1 MPWFKK
7 NLRQWL
13 NRFSLRACFLT
24 LFFSGYSKKAPGT
37 IGSLVALLLGL
48 PILIFSA
55 NTLFLAAILIGLIAI
70 AQIDKEEEESKIHD
84 SSYIVIDELV
94 GMWLAMAIS
103 GLSLAGVILSFIFF
117 RIYDITKPSLIGK
130 IDKEVKGGLGV
141 VADDALAGVLAGLS
155 VLLAINILGFFNIKL

>member
-1 MPWFKK
+1 MNK
-7 NLRQWL
+7 
-13 NRFSLRACFLT
+13 FSLRACFLT

-48 PILIFSA
+48 PVLIFSA

-103 GLSLAGVILSFIFF
+103 GLSLAGVVLSFIFF

-155 VLLAINILGFFNIKL
+155 TLLAINILGFFNIKL

>member
-1 MPWFKK
+1 MDKF
-7 NLRQWL
+7 N
-13 NRFSLRACFLT
+13 LRACFLT

-55 NTLFLAAILIGLIAI
+55 NTLFLGAIFIGLIAI
-70 AQIDKEEEESKIHD
+70 TQIDKEEEETKRHD

-103 GLSLAGVILSFIFF
+103 GLSLAGVVLSFIFF

-155 VLLAINILGFFNIKL
+155 ALLVISVLGFFSIKL

>member
-1 MPWFKK
+1 MDK
-7 NLRQWL
+7 
-13 NRFSLRACFLT
+13 FSLRACFLT

-48 PILIFSA
+48 PVLIFSA
-55 NTLFLAAILIGLIAI
+55 NTLFLAAIFIGLIAI

-103 GLSLAGVILSFIFF
+103 GLSLVGVVLSFIFF

-155 VLLAINILGFFNIKL
+155 VLLVIHILGFFNIKF

>member
-1 MPWFKK
+1 M
-7 NLRQWL
+7 
-13 NRFSLRACFLT
+13 
-24 LFFSGYSKKAPGT
+24 
-37 IGSLVALLLGL
+37 LLGL

-55 NTLFLAAILIGLIAI
+55 NTLFLGAVFVGLIAI
-70 AQIDKEEEESKIHD
+70 AQIDKEEEETKRHD

-103 GLSLAGVILSFIFF
+103 GLSLAGVVLSFIFF

-155 VLLAINILGFFNIKL
+155 ALLVISVLGFFNIKL

>member
-1 MPWFKK
+1 MDK
-7 NLRQWL
+7 
-13 NRFSLRACFLT
+13 FSLRACFLT

-48 PILIFSA
+48 PVLIFSA
-55 NTLFLAAILIGLIAI
+55 NTLFLAAVLIGLIAI

-117 RIYDITKPSLIGK
+117 RIYDITKPSFIGK

-155 VLLAINILGFFNIKL
+155 VLLVINILGFFNIKL

>member
-1 MPWFKK
+1 MNK
-7 NLRQWL
+7 
-13 NRFSLRACFLT
+13 FSLRACFLT

-37 IGSLVALLLGL
+37 IGSFVALLLGL
-48 PILIFSA
+48 PVLIFSA
-55 NTLFLAAILIGLIAI
+55 NTLFLAAVLIGLIAI
-70 AQIDKEEEESKIHD
+70 AQIDKEEEESKVHD

-117 RIYDITKPSLIGK
+117 RFYDITKPSLIGK

-155 VLLAINILGFFNIKL
+155 ALLVIHILGIFNIKL

>member
-1 MPWFKK
+1 MNK
-7 NLRQWL
+7 
-13 NRFSLRACFLT
+13 FSLRACFLT

-48 PILIFSA
+48 PVLIFSA
-55 NTLFLAAILIGLIAI
+55 NTLFLAAIFIGLIAI

-130 IDKEVKGGLGV
+130 IDKEIKGGLGV

>member
-1 MPWFKK
+1 MNK
-7 NLRQWL
+7 
-13 NRFSLRACFLT
+13 FSLRACFLT
-24 LFFSGYSKKAPGT
+24 LFFSGYFKKAPGT

-55 NTLFLAAILIGLIAI
+55 NTLFLAAVLIGLIAI

-103 GLSLAGVILSFIFF
+103 GLSLVGVFLSFIFF

-155 VLLAINILGFFNIKL
+155 TLLVINILGFFNIKL

>member
-1 MPWFKK
+1 MNK
-7 NLRQWL
+7 
-13 NRFSLRACFLT
+13 FSLRACFLT

-55 NTLFLAAILIGLIAI
+55 NTLFLAAVLIGLIAI

-103 GLSLAGVILSFIFF
+103 GLSLASVILSFIFF

-130 IDKEVKGGLGV
+130 IDKEIKGGLGV

-155 VLLAINILGFFNIKL
+155 VLLTINILGFFNIKL

>member
-1 MPWFKK
+1 MDK
-7 NLRQWL
+7 
-13 NRFSLRACFLT
+13 FSLRACFLT

-55 NTLFLAAILIGLIAI
+55 NTLFLGAVFIGLIAI
-70 AQIDKEEEESKIHD
+70 AQIDKEEEETKRHD

-155 VLLAINILGFFNIKL
+155 ALLVIHILGFFNIKL

>member
-1 MPWFKK
+1 MDK
-7 NLRQWL
+7 
-13 NRFSLRACFLT
+13 FSLRACFLT

-48 PILIFSA
+48 PVLIFSA
-55 NTLFLAAILIGLIAI
+55 NTLFLAAVLIGLIAI
-70 AQIDKEEEESKIHD
+70 AQIDKEEEETKRHD

-103 GLSLAGVILSFIFF
+103 GLSLAGVVLSFIFF

-155 VLLAINILGFFNIKL
+155 ALLVINILGFFNIKL

>member
-1 MPWFKK
+1 MDK
-7 NLRQWL
+7 
-13 NRFSLRACFLT
+13 FSLRACFLT

-55 NTLFLAAILIGLIAI
+55 NTLFLGAIFVGLIAI
-70 AQIDKEEEESKIHD
+70 AQIDKEEEETKRHD

-94 GMWLAMAIS
+94 GMWLTMAIS
-103 GLSLAGVILSFIFF
+103 GLSLAGVVLSFIFF

-155 VLLAINILGFFNIKL
+155 ALLVIHILGFFNIKL

>member
-1 MPWFKK
+1 MDKF
-7 NLRQWL
+7 N
-13 NRFSLRACFLT
+13 LRACFLT

-48 PILIFSA
+48 PVLIFSA
-55 NTLFLAAILIGLIAI
+55 NTLFLGAIFIGLIAI
-70 AQIDKEEEESKIHD
+70 AQIDKEEEETKIHD

-94 GMWLAMAIS
+94 GMWLAMAVS

-117 RIYDITKPSLIGK
+117 RIYDITKPSLIGR

-155 VLLAINILGFFNIKL
+155 ALLVISVLGFFNIKL

>member
-1 MPWFKK
+1 MDK
-7 NLRQWL
+7 
-13 NRFSLRACFLT
+13 FSLRTCFLT

-48 PILIFSA
+48 PVLIFSA
-55 NTLFLAAILIGLIAI
+55 NTLFLGAIFVGLIAI
-70 AQIDKEEEESKIHD
+70 AQIDKEEEETKRHD

-103 GLSLAGVILSFIFF
+103 GLSLVGVVLSFIFF

-155 VLLAINILGFFNIKL
+155 ALLVINVLGFFNIKL

>member
-1 MPWFKK
+1 MDK
-7 NLRQWL
+7 
-13 NRFSLRACFLT
+13 FSLRACFLT

-48 PILIFSA
+48 PVLIFSA
-55 NTLFLAAILIGLIAI
+55 NTLFLAAVFIGLIAI
-70 AQIDKEEEESKIHD
+70 TQIDKEEEETKRHD

-103 GLSLAGVILSFIFF
+103 GLSLAGVVLSFIFF
-117 RIYDITKPSLIGK
+117 RVYDITKPSLIGK

-155 VLLAINILGFFNIKL
+155 ALLVISVLGFFNIKF

>member
-1 MPWFKK
+1 MNK
-7 NLRQWL
+7 
-13 NRFSLRACFLT
+13 FSLRACFLT

-55 NTLFLAAILIGLIAI
+55 NTLFLAAVLIGLIAI
-70 AQIDKEEEESKIHD
+70 TQIDKEEEESKIHD

-103 GLSLAGVILSFIFF
+103 GLSLAGVVLSFIFF
-117 RIYDITKPSLIGK
+117 RIYDITKPSFIGK

-155 VLLAINILGFFNIKL
+155 ALLVIHILGIFNIKL

>member
-1 MPWFKK
+1 M
-7 NLRQWL
+7 
-13 NRFSLRACFLT
+13 
-24 LFFSGYSKKAPGT
+24 
-37 IGSLVALLLGL
+37 LLGL

-55 NTLFLAAILIGLIAI
+55 NTLFLGAIFIGLIAI
-70 AQIDKEEEESKIHD
+70 TQIDKEEEESKIHD

-155 VLLAINILGFFNIKL
+155 ALLVISVLGFFNIKF

>member
-1 MPWFKK
+1 MNK
-7 NLRQWL
+7 
-13 NRFSLRACFLT
+13 FSLRACFLT

-55 NTLFLAAILIGLIAI
+55 NTLFLAAVLIGLIAI

-130 IDKEVKGGLGV
+130 IDKEIKGGLGV

-155 VLLAINILGFFNIKL
+155 TLLAINILGFFNIKL

>member
-1 MPWFKK
+1 M
-7 NLRQWL
+7 
-13 NRFSLRACFLT
+13 
-24 LFFSGYSKKAPGT
+24 
-37 IGSLVALLLGL
+37 LLGL

-55 NTLFLAAILIGLIAI
+55 NTLFLGAIFIGLIAI

-103 GLSLAGVILSFIFF
+103 GLSLAGVVLSFIFF

>member
-1 MPWFKK
+1 M
-7 NLRQWL
+7 
-13 NRFSLRACFLT
+13 
-24 LFFSGYSKKAPGT
+24 
-37 IGSLVALLLGL
+37 LLGL
-48 PILIFSA
+48 PVLIFSA
-55 NTLFLAAILIGLIAI
+55 NTLFLAAVLIGLIAI

-130 IDKEVKGGLGV
+130 IDKEIKGGLGV

>member
-1 MPWFKK
+1 MDK
-7 NLRQWL
+7 
-13 NRFSLRACFLT
+13 FSVRACFLT

-48 PILIFSA
+48 PVLIFSA

-103 GLSLAGVILSFIFF
+103 GLSLAGVVLSFIFF

-155 VLLAINILGFFNIKL
+155 ALLIINILGFFNIKL

>member
-1 MPWFKK
+1 M
-7 NLRQWL
+7 
-13 NRFSLRACFLT
+13 
-24 LFFSGYSKKAPGT
+24 
-37 IGSLVALLLGL
+37 LLGL

-55 NTLFLAAILIGLIAI
+55 NTLFLAAVLIGLIAI

-84 SSYIVIDELV
+84 NSYIVIDELV

-103 GLSLAGVILSFIFF
+103 GLSLAGVVLSFIFF

-155 VLLAINILGFFNIKL
+155 VLLIINILGFFNIKL

>member
-1 MPWFKK
+1 M
-7 NLRQWL
+7 
-13 NRFSLRACFLT
+13 
-24 LFFSGYSKKAPGT
+24 
-37 IGSLVALLLGL
+37 LLGL
-48 PILIFSA
+48 PVLIFSA
-55 NTLFLAAILIGLIAI
+55 NTLFLAAVFIGLIAI
-70 AQIDKEEEESKIHD
+70 AQIDKEEEESKNHD

-103 GLSLAGVILSFIFF
+103 GLSLAGVVLSFIFF

-155 VLLAINILGFFNIKL
+155 ALLVINILGFFNIKL

>member
-1 MPWFKK
+1 M
-7 NLRQWL
+7 
-13 NRFSLRACFLT
+13 
-24 LFFSGYSKKAPGT
+24 
-37 IGSLVALLLGL
+37 LLGL
-48 PILIFSA
+48 PVLIFSA
-55 NTLFLAAILIGLIAI
+55 NTLFLAAVLIGLIAI
-70 AQIDKEEEESKIHD
+70 TQIDKEEEESKIHD

>member
-1 MPWFKK
+1 M
-7 NLRQWL
+7 
-13 NRFSLRACFLT
+13 
-24 LFFSGYSKKAPGT
+24 
-37 IGSLVALLLGL
+37 LLGL
-48 PILIFSA
+48 PVLIFSA

-103 GLSLAGVILSFIFF
+103 GLSLAGVVLSFIFF

-155 VLLAINILGFFNIKL
+155 VLLAIHILGFFNIKL

>member
-1 MPWFKK
+1 MDKF
-7 NLRQWL
+7 NLRT
-13 NRFSLRACFLT
+13 CFLT

-48 PILIFSA
+48 PVLAFSA
-55 NTLFLAAILIGLIAI
+55 NTLFLGAIFVGLIAI
-70 AQIDKEEEESKIHD
+70 AQIDKEEEETKRYD

-117 RIYDITKPSLIGK
+117 RFYDITKPSLIGK

-155 VLLAINILGFFNIKL
+155 VLLVINVLGFFNIKF

>member
-1 MPWFKK
+1 MDK
-7 NLRQWL
+7 
-13 NRFSLRACFLT
+13 FSLRACFLT

-55 NTLFLAAILIGLIAI
+55 NTLFLGAIFVGLIAI
-70 AQIDKEEEESKIHD
+70 AQIDKEEEETKIHD

-103 GLSLAGVILSFIFF
+103 GLSLAGVVLSFIFF

-155 VLLAINILGFFNIKL
+155 ALLVIHILGFFNIKL

>member
-1 MPWFKK
+1 M
-7 NLRQWL
+7 
-13 NRFSLRACFLT
+13 
-24 LFFSGYSKKAPGT
+24 
-37 IGSLVALLLGL
+37 LLGL
-48 PILIFSA
+48 PVLIFSA

-103 GLSLAGVILSFIFF
+103 GLSLVGVVLSFIFF

-155 VLLAINILGFFNIKL
+155 VLLIINILGFFNIKL

>member
-1 MPWFKK
+1 MDK
-7 NLRQWL
+7 
-13 NRFSLRACFLT
+13 FSLRACFLT

-48 PILIFSA
+48 PVLIFSA
-55 NTLFLAAILIGLIAI
+55 NTLFLAAIFVGLIAI
-70 AQIDKEEEESKIHD
+70 TQIDKEEEESKIHD

-103 GLSLAGVILSFIFF
+103 GLSLAGVVLSFIFF

-155 VLLAINILGFFNIKL
+155 ALLVISILGFFNIKF

>member
-1 MPWFKK
+1 M
-7 NLRQWL
+7 
-13 NRFSLRACFLT
+13 
-24 LFFSGYSKKAPGT
+24 
-37 IGSLVALLLGL
+37 LLGL

-55 NTLFLAAILIGLIAI
+55 NTLFLGAVFVGLIAI
-70 AQIDKEEEESKIHD
+70 AQIDKEEEETKRHD

-103 GLSLAGVILSFIFF
+103 GLSLAGVVLSFIFF
-117 RIYDITKPSLIGK
+117 RIYDITKPSLIGR

-155 VLLAINILGFFNIKL
+155 ALLVINVLGFFNIKF

>member
-1 MPWFKK
+1 M
-7 NLRQWL
+7 
-13 NRFSLRACFLT
+13 
-24 LFFSGYSKKAPGT
+24 
-37 IGSLVALLLGL
+37 LLGL
-48 PILIFSA
+48 PVLIFSA
-55 NTLFLAAILIGLIAI
+55 NTLFLGAIFIGLIAI
-70 AQIDKEEEESKIHD
+70 AQIDKEEEETNRHD

-103 GLSLAGVILSFIFF
+103 GLSLAGVVLSFIFF

-155 VLLAINILGFFNIKL
+155 ALLVIHILGFFNIKL

>member
-1 MPWFKK
+1 M
-7 NLRQWL
+7 
-13 NRFSLRACFLT
+13 
-24 LFFSGYSKKAPGT
+24 
-37 IGSLVALLLGL
+37 ALLLGL

-55 NTLFLAAILIGLIAI
+55 NTLFLVAIFIGLIAI

-103 GLSLAGVILSFIFF
+103 GLSLAGVVLSFIFF

-155 VLLAINILGFFNIKL
+155 TLLVINILGFFNIKL

>member
-1 MPWFKK
+1 MNK
-7 NLRQWL
+7 
-13 NRFSLRACFLT
+13 FSLRACFLT

-37 IGSLVALLLGL
+37 IGSFVALLLGL
-48 PILIFSA
+48 PVLIFSA
-55 NTLFLAAILIGLIAI
+55 NTLFLAAVLIGLIAI

-103 GLSLAGVILSFIFF
+103 GLSLVGVILSFIFF

>member
-1 MPWFKK
+1 M
-7 NLRQWL
+7 
-13 NRFSLRACFLT
+13 
-24 LFFSGYSKKAPGT
+24 
-37 IGSLVALLLGL
+37 LLGL

-55 NTLFLAAILIGLIAI
+55 NTLFLAAVLIGLIAI

-103 GLSLAGVILSFIFF
+103 GLSLAGVVLSFIFF

-155 VLLAINILGFFNIKL
+155 ALLVINILGFFNIKL

>member
-1 MPWFKK
+1 MDK
-7 NLRQWL
+7 
-13 NRFSLRACFLT
+13 FSLRACFLT

-55 NTLFLAAILIGLIAI
+55 NTLFLAAVLIGLIAI

-103 GLSLAGVILSFIFF
+103 GLSLASVFLSFIFF

-155 VLLAINILGFFNIKL
+155 VLLIINILGFFNIKL

>member
-1 MPWFKK
+1 MDK
-7 NLRQWL
+7 
-13 NRFSLRACFLT
+13 FSLRACFLT

-48 PILIFSA
+48 PVLIFSA
-55 NTLFLAAILIGLIAI
+55 NTLFLAAIFIGLIAI
-70 AQIDKEEEESKIHD
+70 TQIDKEEEESKIHD

-103 GLSLAGVILSFIFF
+103 GLSLAGVVLSFIFF

-155 VLLAINILGFFNIKL
+155 ALLVIHILGFLNIKL